1 MAVNTKTVIQ
11 NIFIGLIVAAA
22 LFSSFIVLSYSV
34 FKIVI
39 VAAVL
44 ITAVMWL
51 VLFGKPKRILKYI
64 VLTVMIFAIT
74 FASVEVYLFQ
84 NSGYPPTYS
93 PMKPNDT
100 LSMQTMLNASLTE
113 IIRGI
118 EQSTSFRL
126 LKLEHGNIIFES
138 IGLNPIGIGG
148 IDVNYFIEDTHSYV
162 RFTSSGD
169 RQYHISISHLIG
181 QPFSEKYSSM
191 QTVEQTLTQI
201 DALSLQGFYNK
212 ALQIAQNRT
221 SDLPTIDS
229 LSISISYEGYRDY
242 QGITLQMLG
251 HHETVLPD
259 GSINGKGVLIADFQP
274 DGTLLYMS
282 QPAPQ

>member
-93 PMKPNDT
+93 SMKPNDT

-148 IDVNYFIEDTHSYV
+148 IDFNYFIEDTHSYV
-162 RFTSSGD
+162 RFTSSGG
-169 RQYHISISHLIG
+169 RQYHISISQLIG

-201 DALSLQGFYNK
+201 DALSLQGFYDK

-251 HHETVLPD
+251 HHETVLPN

-282 QPAPQ
+282 QPTPQ